1 MNKEDLLK
9 DVPIDD
15 PIPLYIDE
23 ISKISPL
30 SHEEEVDL
38 AKRAKS
44 GDEDAKRIL
53 IEANLRLVVSLA
65 KEYLGRGISLIDL
78 IIEGNMG
85 LVKAVDNYSEQTD
98 RLFSDFAEEWIRQPM
113 EIAVSVFQD
122 SEQDISVAG
131 DNILEDESAESSL
144 NEELESKIKAL
155 ESAIESLKRSL

>member
-1 MNKEDLLK
+1 MNSYILLNAIPA
-9 DVPIDD
+9 DAPIR
-15 PIPLYIDE
+15 IYIDE
-23 ISKISPL
+23 INNIPPL
-30 SHEEEVDL
+30 SHEEEADL

-44 GDEDAKRIL
+44 GDEDAKRTL

-85 LVKAVDNYSEQTD
+85 LVKAADNYSDHTD
-98 RLFSDFAEEWIRQPM
+98 RLFSDFAKEWIRQPM

-131 DNILEDESAESSL
+131 DNILEDESAYGGTQWPL
-144 NEELESKIKAL
+144 L
-155 ESAIESLKRSL
+155 RP

>member
-1 MNKEDLLK
+1 MYKEDLLK
-9 DVPIDD
+9 DIPIDD
-15 PIPLYIDE
+15 LILLYIDE
-23 ISKISPL
+23 ISKISSL
-30 SHEEEVDL
+30 THEEEMELV
-38 AKRAKS
+38 KRIES
-44 GDEDAKRIL
+44 GDEDAKRTL
-53 IEANLRLVVSLA
+53 IEANLRLVVRLA

-85 LVKAVDNYSEQTD
+85 LVKAADNYSDHTD

-144 NEELESKIKAL
+144 NEELDSKIKAL